1 MNKINVNINVDSVD
15 MKSLFNA
22 DAIEMNKNLNLS
34 NNSSV
39 TTNQNLNTALTETL
53 DISAVNK
60 ETETLSLTNNQANN
74 PQVSNFSPN
83 SYSDKDNA
91 DKQIEELRADNDRL
105 INQLDETSKQSEFR
119 AQSQSASQSTVTNF
133 DILKRLS
140 NLERQ
145 VFGSKL
151 DESALDTDTESN

>member
-1 MNKINVNINVDSVD
+1 MRI
-15 MKSLFNA
+15 
-22 DAIEMNKNLNLS
+22 
-34 NNSSV
+34 
-39 TTNQNLNTALTETL
+39 LTQRE
-53 DISAVNK
+53 IV
-60 ETETLSLTNNQANN
+60 
-74 PQVSNFSPN
+74 
-83 SYSDKDNA
+83 DKDFNNKLRGY
-91 DKQIEELRADNDRL
+91 DPVEVDEFFDLIIQDYKSFQDEIEELRADNDRL